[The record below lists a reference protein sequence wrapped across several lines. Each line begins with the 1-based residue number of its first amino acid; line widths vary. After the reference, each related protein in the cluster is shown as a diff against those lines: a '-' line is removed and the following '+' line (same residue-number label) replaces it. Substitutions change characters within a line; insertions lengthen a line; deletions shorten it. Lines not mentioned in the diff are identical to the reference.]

1 MKYSK
6 LFIVIFMVLVTHHVD
21 AQTSF
26 NPDKKFL
33 EARDLALNGQ
43 RDEAIELGLQIV
55 EKYPGYSDVW
65 ILLGRVNAW
74 EGRYD
79 SASVYFEKAIE
90 QSPDYEDAYNGYLDN
105 LFWGEQYDKAES
117 VLERAEKEFGP
128 NTSSALTYRKSRLYY
143 YREEYEEALDIAE
156 DLYAKKADIDGL
168 LSYISNLKRYTR
180 NSAVGMTVDYDSFQG
195 EISPW
200 QTYALYARTRLG
212 FMGSVIAR
220 ATHSHRFDSN
230 GTQYEI
236 DAYPSL
242 GKNSYAYVN
251 VGFSNASFF
260 PDYRFGTSIY
270 WSLPKA
276 FEFDIGY
283 RHLKF
288 SEITHILTA
297 SVGKYTGNWWLNLR
311 ANHVPSSSGGSIS
324 GNIQARYYFKG
335 AEDYLMVQFSTG
347 VSPDEEDRDL
357 QSQLLDSYRGRVGYQ
372 QLWTPRWMGYAFLG
386 YSYDELSPGN
396 YRPNLNISVG
406 TEFRF

>member
-1 MKYSK
+1 MKTK
-6 LFIVIFMVLVTHHVD
+6 VFILHIICSLAIMNVHG
-21 AQTSF
+21 QTSF
-26 NPDKKFL
+26 DPDKKFL
-33 EARDLALNGQ
+33 EARQLAFDGK
-43 RDEAIELGLQIV
+43 RDEAIELGLKIV

-74 EGRYD
+74 EGKYD
-79 SASVYFEKAIE
+79 TASVYFEKAIE
-90 QSPDYEDAYNGYLDN
+90 ISPDYEDAYNGYLDN
-105 LFWGEQYDKAES
+105 LFWAEQYDQAEE
-117 VLERAEKEFGP
+117 VLQRAEEQFGKSS
-128 NTSSALTYRKSRLYY
+128 SSALTYRKSRLHY
-143 YREEYEEALDIAE
+143 YREEYEEALEIA
-156 DLYAKKADIDGL
+156 DKLYENEADIEGL
-168 LSYISNLKRYTR
+168 LSYINNLRRFTR
-180 NSAVGMTVDYDSFQG
+180 NSAVGLTVDYDSFQG

-220 ATHSHRFDSN
+220 ATHSHRFDGY
-230 GTQYEI
+230 GTQYEL

-324 GNIQARYYFKG
+324 GNVQARYYFKG

-396 YRPNLNISVG
+396 YRPNLNISFG